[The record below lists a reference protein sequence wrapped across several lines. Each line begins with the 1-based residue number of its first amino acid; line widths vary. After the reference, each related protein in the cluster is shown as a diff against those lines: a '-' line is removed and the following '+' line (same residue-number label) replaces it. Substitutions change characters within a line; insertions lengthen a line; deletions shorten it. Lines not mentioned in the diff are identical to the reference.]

1 MWLFKKKEYNSDE
14 ELLKHYKQSGNK
26 ELFADLFKKHVS
38 VVYGTCLFYLQD
50 KEEAQDATM
59 QLFEKLMLDINNR
72 EIDNFKGW
80 LSFVVR
86 NHCISLI
93 RKNKSVSKNI
103 KSYYEFEYETPDYEK
118 EEKINSISDDLLL
131 EKMKEC
137 LPKLKENQ
145 RVCVELFYLKN
156 KSYQEIANET
166 NFSLNE
172 IKSYIQNG
180 KRNLKLLIEDA
191 SAKLSVTT
199 NKNKKMRK
207 SNNISNNTNL
217 TKEQKHS
224 LERSMQETD
233 LSYLSSIA
241 FEQFGVTNEEIEKLN
256 SKIDGKITGGTS
268 SFNTIF
274 ISVLCGLLIGISIFF
289 VIFQKSKNHPSV
301 YQSLEEEKAQLK
313 LENNIVSNDTV
324 FPKIESKELEH
335 YNTTINDIEEVSAP
349 EVLETLP
356 SKPIDINLSEK
367 EEEQDIVFQFTPNA
381 PIVFI
386 HNMKVTN
393 YRLYYFKNSYAI
405 DLNANT
411 GVPAQ
416 YGSMADIETAY
427 LNKSNSYL
435 AHKIIKKAM
444 NFLAQKTSAI
454 VLKS

>member
-93 RKNKSVSKNI
+93 RKNKSVYKNI

-137 LPKLKENQ
+137 LPKLKESQ

-191 SAKLSVTT
+191 STKLSVTT
-199 NKNKKMRK
+199 NKNKK
-207 SNNISNNTNL
+207 
-217 TKEQKHS
+217 
-224 LERSMQETD
+224 
-233 LSYLSSIA
+233 
-241 FEQFGVTNEEIEKLN
+241 
-256 SKIDGKITGGTS
+256 
-268 SFNTIF
+268 
-274 ISVLCGLLIGISIFF
+274 
-289 VIFQKSKNHPSV
+289 
-301 YQSLEEEKAQLK
+301 
-313 LENNIVSNDTV
+313 
-324 FPKIESKELEH
+324 
-335 YNTTINDIEEVSAP
+335 
-349 EVLETLP
+349 
-356 SKPIDINLSEK
+356 
-367 EEEQDIVFQFTPNA
+367 NA
-381 PIVFI
+381 
-386 HNMKVTN
+386 
-393 YRLYYFKNSYAI
+393 
-405 DLNANT
+405 
-411 GVPAQ
+411 
-416 YGSMADIETAY
+416 
-427 LNKSNSYL
+427 
-435 AHKIIKKAM
+435 
-444 NFLAQKTSAI
+444 
-454 VLKS
+454 